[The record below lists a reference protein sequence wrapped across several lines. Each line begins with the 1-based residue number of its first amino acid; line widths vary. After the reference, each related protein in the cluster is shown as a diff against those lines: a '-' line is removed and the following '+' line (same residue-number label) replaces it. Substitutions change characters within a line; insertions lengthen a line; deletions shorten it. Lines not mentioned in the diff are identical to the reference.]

1 MAPNHYRKLYRQAF
15 PVILADCK
23 EQTQSQALYPHYFPF
38 IRLKSAPRKLRG
50 RPAVRLRI
58 APVPPHPLNFT
69 SPGVLAAK
77 SSVSGDRAGLAFN
90 YTRLHILR

>member
-69 SPGVLAAK
+69 SPESWQRNHQFLEIELVWLSIIQG
-77 SSVSGDRAGLAFN
+77 F
-90 YTRLHILR
+90 IF